1 MTSDKHI
8 GSIYSV
14 SPSKVIGVLDDDLE
28 SLTKQVDGKTYRI
41 GQIGSYVALPE
52 GEHMIIG
59 MVTQVRMTESFDPAL
74 REQAVQLARKKRVIE
89 IQLVGAVKHG
99 RFEKGVSL
107 FPVVGGPVYLTDTDD
122 LSKIFA
128 TFRSNN
134 FSIGN
139 ISLFEEE
146 RQYLD
151 PNRFFGKH
159 IAIMGSTGS
168 GKSSTVASILQKA
181 AKFPNT
187 HIIVLDLHNE
197 YEGAFKEEGNI
208 IDITDL
214 ELPYW
219 LMNFEELEEMFIDP
233 NELTAHTQIMILKDL
248 VLASKQN
255 KNAVLRETLTI
266 DTPLTFDLNEVRA
279 RIQYLDSERVQGA
292 RVGETREGPF
302 YGQFTRFLVRMDGKI
317 NDKRYEF
324 IFKPETFK
332 TSESI
337 VQLMTRILGLDTGR
351 NITVLDLSGVPFD
364 VVNVLVSLLGRII
377 FDFNFWNNHRRDF
390 PILIVFEEAHNYLP
404 AAETGGSSAA
414 KKTVERIAK
423 EGRKYGVSCMIVS
436 QRPSEVSET
445 ILSQCNNFIN
455 LRITNPN
462 DQNYIRKLVPDSMAG
477 LLDILPS
484 LRQGECLVLGD
495 SAAIPIRTM
504 IDYPDPPPDSFDIK
518 FYDKWQ
524 KSEQPTNVEEVVQRW
539 WKQERD

>member
-1 MTSDKHI
+1 MQADKHI
-8 GSIYSV
+8 GSIYAV
-14 SPSKVIGVLDDDLE
+14 SPAKVIAVLDDDLQ
-28 SLTKQVDGKTYRI
+28 SLTKQIDGQTYRV

-52 GEHMIIG
+52 GDQVVVG
-59 MVTQVRMTESFDPAL
+59 MVTQVRMTEAFDQAL
-74 REQAVQLARKKRVIE
+74 QEQEVQIPRQKRVIE
-89 IQLVGAVKHG
+89 IQLIGAVKHG

-107 FPVVGGPVYLTDTDD
+107 FPVVGGSVYLTDSDD

-139 ISLFEEE
+139 ISLFEGE

-159 IAIMGSTGS
+159 IAVLGSTGS
-168 GKSSTVASILQKA
+168 GKSCTVASILQKG

-197 YEGAFKEEGNI
+197 YAGAFKEEGNI
-208 IDITDL
+208 IDITEL

-219 LMNFEELEEMFIDP
+219 LMNFEELEEMFIDE
-233 NELTAHTQIMILKDL
+233 NEPTAHTQIMILKDL
-248 VLASKQN
+248 VLGSKRN
-255 KNAVLRETLTI
+255 KNSELRETLTI
-266 DTPLTFDLNEVRA
+266 DTPLHFDLNEVRA
-279 RIQYLDSERVQGA
+279 RIQFLDTERMQSTKM
-292 RVGETREGPF
+292 GETREGPF
-302 YGQFTRFLVRMDGKI
+302 YGQFTRFLVRMDGKV
-317 NDKRYEF
+317 NDRRYEF
-324 IFKPETFK
+324 IFKPKTFR
-332 TSESI
+332 TSDTI
-337 VQLMTRILGLDTGR
+337 VQLMSRILGLDSGK

-377 FDFNFWNNHRRDF
+377 FDFNFWNKNRRDF

-404 AAETGGSSAA
+404 AVDTGRTSAA

-423 EGRKYGVSCMIVS
+423 EGRKYGVACMIVS
-436 QRPSEVSET
+436 QRPAEVSET
-445 ILSQCNNFIN
+445 ILAQCNNFVN

-462 DQNYIRKLVPDSMAG
+462 DQNYVRRLVPDSMAG

-495 SAAIPIRTM
+495 AVALPIRAM
-504 IDYPDPPPDSFDIK
+504 VDYPDPPPDSFDIK
-518 FYDKWQ
+518 FFDKWQ
-524 KSEQPTNVEEVVQRW
+524 KSEQTTDVKDVIDRW
-539 WKQERD
+539 WKQRRD